1 MFKKTILWTV
11 FVAASLMLLF
21 YYFGASGLDYAITV
35 NGEQISGLQGIAFVT
50 GGLLIAGLA
59 VVGGLALVALVLAG
73 TSMVV
78 LGVMAV
84 FFLAL
89 LFVFSP
95 VLAPVIGIAIV
106 IALLVRKRKNKSS
119 QDVG

>member
-1 MFKKTILWTV
+1 MFKKTILWLV

-21 YYFGASGLDYAITV
+21 YYFGASGLEYALTV
-35 NGEQISGLQGIAFVT
+35 NGEEIDGLWGVVFAT

-73 TSMVV
+73 TSMVL

-89 LFVFSP
+89 LFAFSP
-95 VLAPVIGIAIV
+95 VWAPIVGIALA
-106 IALLVRKRKNKSS
+106 IAFAVRKRKNKSP